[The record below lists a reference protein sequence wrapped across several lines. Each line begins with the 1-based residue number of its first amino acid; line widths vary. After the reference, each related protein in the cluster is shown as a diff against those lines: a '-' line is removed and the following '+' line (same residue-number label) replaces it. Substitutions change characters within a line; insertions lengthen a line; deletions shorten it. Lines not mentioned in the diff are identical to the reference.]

1 MSNNVTKLASAC
13 SESRKAKIEP
23 IAVKSNR
30 LQSKRAKKEAMR
42 QQLATISVA
51 LVALTLTGLSLKH
64 LTVGIQLVTGG
75 ATFESAAMAIGID
88 LGFIALEI
96 SQVIKLSDATAKV
109 VNRFANPAIIG
120 TMLASAGLN
129 AFGFSHNAHGLMVYP
144 AILMGF
150 AIPALIYSLTRVAVA
165 LTK

>member
-1 MSNNVTKLASAC
+1 MSNNVMKLSSART
-13 SESRKAKIEP
+13 ESRKKIEP
-23 IAVKSNR
+23 IAIKSNR

-51 LVALTLTGLSLKH
+51 MVALTLTGLSLKH

-96 SQVIKLSDATAKV
+96 SQVIKLPELTAKV

-129 AFGFSHNAHGLMVYP
+129 AFGFSHNANGMMVYP